1 VTVIANTIKTILIS
15 VDLSELRVAVLEE
28 GRTVETY
35 IERRGAGSIAGNI
48 YKARIDNIL
57 PAIDAAFVDF
67 GAPKNGF
74 LQVKDVVVPGM
85 SATTRRRKKISDM
98 LSNGQDI
105 LVQIEKNP
113 MKTKGARVTMELSIA
128 GRFLVLT
135 PDGEGSGVSKRLPD
149 GERERLRKLVKQL
162 ETDGVGVIARTAAA
176 GATLEDLERDLRF
189 LRKIWAQVQARAKSA
204 PTKTMVHQDG
214 DLSLRVIRDLLTR
227 NVDKVVVDSER
238 QYRRILGWVRTTQPE
253 FADRIELHT
262 GSQPLFEQYGV
273 EAAIRSTLN
282 RRVDLPSGGYLL
294 FDYAEAFT
302 VIDVNSGSST
312 RQSHLEETTLRTNV
326 EAAREVLRQLRLRDI
341 GGIIVIDFIDLERER
356 NRKELLTVL
365 TEELTKDRTKTYLVD
380 ISPLGL
386 VEMTR
391 QNTTEGVRET
401 LTSIC
406 PTCGGEGRVL
416 SQDTMAVEAER
427 KLRKLVHASSS
438 EAFRIRMN
446 AKVAAKL
453 AGPGGVKLLELERE
467 TGRFFTLEG
476 EMRMPLEEVDVVEE
490 GTRLEVDGA
499 DMPVK
504 EGDETKLR
512 IDEPHMFNLSDGVAR
527 LNGYQVIVGGA
538 ISYVG
543 QEHRVR
549 IDRATRT
556 IAYATLLDAK
566 PAPIELPPEPG
577 EFELPDF
584 EREVGERLE
593 LEERTRGRRRRTA
606 TTTAT
611 SSTRRKAGAKED
623 AADEE
628 AASAP
633 EVVEAA
639 TEGEDADAEAKPKRR
654 RSRGGRARTKAA
666 GGEAATGE
674 AAQAQDAPAA
684 AEAAAENGD
693 GEPAADG
700 EAKPKRRRGTRGG
713 RSRTRKPAGTAA
725 EAAAADAPDAAL
737 LEPPTEVPAING
749 EVGEPD
755 TAAEKPKPARKP
767 RARKPKAAPAE
778 PAPPTDGDVAA
789 PEAPEAPAAEPVT
802 ARAAAVAAPP
812 ATPEPAAAP
821 PEPAI
826 APEPAT
832 APEPEPAGDADG
844 ARKKGLFGRLLGE

>member
-1 VTVIANTIKTILIS
+1 MTVIANTIKTILIS

-48 YKARIDNIL
+48 YKAKIDNIL

-74 LQVKDVVVPGM
+74 LQVRDVVVPGL
-85 SATTRRRKKISDM
+85 SATARRRKKISDM

-189 LRKIWAQVQARAKSA
+189 LRKIWAKVQARAKTA

-356 NRKELLTVL
+356 NRKELLAVL

-427 KLRKLVHASSS
+427 KLRKLAHGSSS
-438 EAFRIRMN
+438 EAFRIRLN

-490 GTRLEVDGA
+490 GTRLQVDGA

-556 IAYATLLDAK
+556 IAYASLLDAK

-584 EREVGERLE
+584 DREVGERLE

-611 SSTRRKAGAKED
+611 SGTRRKAGAAED

-628 AASAP
+628 AAAAP
-633 EVVEAA
+633 EVVEAGA
-639 TEGEDADAEAKPKRR
+639 EDEDTDAEAKPKRR
-654 RSRGGRARTKAA
+654 RSRGGRTRTTAA
-666 GGEAATGE
+666 AAKTATGE
-674 AAQAQDAPAA
+674 AAETQDAPATA
-684 AEAAAENGD
+684 DADVENRD

-713 RSRTRKPAGTAA
+713 RSRTRKPAAGTVA

-737 LEPPTEVPAING
+737 LEPPTEVPAVNG
-749 EVGEPD
+749 EVGELD
-755 TAAEKPKPARKP
+755 AAEKPKPARKP
-767 RARKPKAAPAE
+767 RARKPRAAAE
-778 PAPPTDGDVAA
+778 PAPGADADAA
-789 PEAPEAPAAEPVT
+789 TEAPEPPPSEPVAAT
-802 ARAAAVAAPP
+802 AAAVAAPP
-812 ATPEPAAAP
+812 ARPEPAAEP
-821 PEPAI
+821 PQ
-826 APEPAT
+826 PEAT
-832 APEPEPAGDADG
+832 PEPAGDGDG

>member
-1 VTVIANTIKTILIS
+1 MTVIANTIKTILIS

-48 YKARIDNIL
+48 YKAKIDNIL

-74 LQVKDVVVPGM
+74 LQVRDVVVPGL
-85 SATTRRRKKISDM
+85 SATARRRKKISDM

-189 LRKIWAQVQARAKSA
+189 LRKIWAQVQARAKAA
-204 PTKTMVHQDG
+204 PSKTLVHQDG

-356 NRKELLTVL
+356 NRKELLAVL
-365 TEELTKDRTKTYLVD
+365 TEELAKDRTKTYLVD

-427 KLRKLVHASSS
+427 KLRKLAHGSSS
-438 EAFRIRMN
+438 EAFRIRLN

-584 EREVGERLE
+584 DREVGERLE

-611 SSTRRKAGAKED
+611 SSTRRKATED

-633 EVVEAA
+633 EVVEAGA
-639 TEGEDADAEAKPKRR
+639 EDEDTDAEAKPKRR
-654 RSRGGRARTKAA
+654 RSRGGRTRTKAA
-666 GGEAATGE
+666 AAETATGE
-674 AAQAQDAPAA
+674 AADTQDAPATA
-684 AEAAAENGD
+684 DADAESGD

-713 RSRTRKPAGTAA
+713 RSRTRKPA
-725 EAAAADAPDAAL
+725 AADAPDAAL
-737 LEPPTEVPAING
+737 LEPPTEVPAVNG
-749 EVGEPD
+749 EVGELD
-755 TAAEKPKPARKP
+755 AAEKPKPARKP
-767 RARKPKAAPAE
+767 RARKPRAAAAE
-778 PAPPTDGDVAA
+778 PAPGADADAA
-789 PEAPEAPAAEPVT
+789 TEAPEPPPSEPVAAT
-802 ARAAAVAAPP
+802 AAAVAAPP
-812 ATPEPAAAP
+812 ARPEPAAEP
-821 PEPAI
+821 PQPA
-826 APEPAT
+826 AT
-832 APEPEPAGDADG
+832 PEPAGDGDG

>member
-1 VTVIANTIKTILIS
+1 VTVIANTTKTILIS

-74 LQVKDVVVPGM
+74 LQVKDVVVPGI

-135 PDGEGSGVSKRLPD
+135 PGGEGSGVSKRLPD

-162 ETDGVGVIARTAAA
+162 ETEDVGVIARTAAA

-189 LRKIWAQVQARAKSA
+189 LRKIWAQVEARAKAS
-204 PTKTMVHQDG
+204 PTKSLVHQDG

-253 FADRIELHT
+253 FADRIHLHS
-262 GSQPLFEQYGV
+262 GSQSLFEQYGV

-312 RQSHLEETTLRTNV
+312 RQSHLEETTLRTNI

-341 GGIIVIDFIDLERER
+341 GGIIVIDFIDLEREK
-356 NRKELLTVL
+356 NRKDLLAVL
-365 TEELTKDRTKTYLVD
+365 QEELTKDRTKTYLVD

-391 QNTTEGVRET
+391 QNVTEGVRET
-401 LTSIC
+401 LTSLC

-427 KLRKLVHASSS
+427 KLRKLARTSSS
-438 EAFRIRMN
+438 EAFRIRLN

-453 AGPGGVKLLELERE
+453 AGAGGAKLLELEAE
-467 TGRFFTLEG
+467 THKFFTLEA
-476 EMRMPLEEVDVVEE
+476 EMRLPLEELDVIDE
-490 GTRLEVDGA
+490 GTRAEVDG
-499 DMPVK
+499 DSLPVK
-504 EGDETKLR
+504 EGSEQRLKIT
-512 IDEPHMFNLSDGVAR
+512 EPHMFNLSDGVAR
-527 LNGYQVIVGGA
+527 LDGGYTVVVGGA

-556 IAYATLLDAK
+556 TAYATLLDAK

-584 EREVGERLE
+584 DREVGERLE
-593 LEERTRGRRRRTA
+593 LEERTRGRRRRVS
-606 TTTAT
+606 TTT
-611 SSTRRKAGAKED
+611 STGRRSTAAKES

-628 AASAP
+628 AADAP
-633 EVVEAA
+633 EVVVAG
-639 TEGEDADAEAKPKRR
+639 EGEDEEAKPKRR
-654 RSRGGRARTKAA
+654 RSRGGRGRTRTTAA
-666 GGEAATGE
+666 AEPGEDG
-674 AAQAQDAPAA
+674 
-684 AEAAAENGD
+684 AEAAAAVA
-693 GEPAADG
+693 EPETAEAADADAAQTPADG
-700 EAKPKRRRGTRGG
+700 DAEKPKRRRGTRGG
-713 RSRTRKPAGTAA
+713 RGRARKPAA
-725 EAAAADAPDAAL
+725 ESANGDEPATAL
-737 LEPPTEVPAING
+737 LEPSTVVPAEAG
-749 EVGEPD
+749 AEP
-755 TAAEKPKPARKP
+755 ASEEKPKAVRKP
-767 RARKPKAAPAE
+767 RARKPKPAPEEPAPAAAEPPAAEQPAPAE
-778 PAPPTDGDVAA
+778 P
-789 PEAPEAPAAEPVT
+789 
-802 ARAAAVAAPP
+802 
-812 ATPEPAAAP
+812 
-821 PEPAI
+821 
-826 APEPAT
+826 
-832 APEPEPAGDADG
+832 
-844 ARKKGLFGRLLGE
+844 RKKSLFGRLIGE

>member
-1 VTVIANTIKTILIS
+1 
-15 VDLSELRVAVLEE
+15 
-28 GRTVETY
+28 
-35 IERRGAGSIAGNI
+35 
-48 YKARIDNIL
+48 
-57 PAIDAAFVDF
+57 
-67 GAPKNGF
+67 
-74 LQVKDVVVPGM
+74 
-85 SATTRRRKKISDM
+85 
-98 LSNGQDI
+98 
-105 LVQIEKNP
+105 
-113 MKTKGARVTMELSIA
+113 MELSIA

-189 LRKIWAQVQARAKSA
+189 LRKIWAQVQARAKAA

-356 NRKELLTVL
+356 NRKELLAVL

-427 KLRKLVHASSS
+427 KLRKLAHASSS
-438 EAFRIRMN
+438 EAFRIRLN

-584 EREVGERLE
+584 DREVGERLE

-611 SSTRRKAGAKED
+611 SGTRRKAGADED
-623 AADEE
+623 TADEE

-639 TEGEDADAEAKPKRR
+639 AEGEDADAEAKPKRR
-654 RSRGGRARTKAA
+654 RSRGGRTRTKAA
-666 GGEAATGE
+666 GAEAAAGEATE
-674 AAQAQDAPAA
+674 QEDAPAA
-684 AEAAAENGD
+684 ADAAAESTD

-737 LEPPTEVPAING
+737 LEPPTTVPGTNG

-755 TAAEKPKPARKP
+755 AADKPKPVRKP

-778 PAPPTDGDVAA
+778 PAPGAEVDAAGAA
-789 PEAPEAPAAEPVT
+789 PEAPKVEPVT
-802 ARAAAVAAPP
+802 ARAAAVAEPP
-812 ATPEPAAAP
+812 AEPEPAAAP
-821 PEPAI
+821 PEPAS
-826 APEPAT
+826 APEP
-832 APEPEPAGDADG
+832 PGDADG
-844 ARKKGLFGRLLGE
+844 TRKKGIFGRLLGE

>member
-1 VTVIANTIKTILIS
+1 MTVIANTIKTILIS

-48 YKARIDNIL
+48 YKAKIDNIL

-74 LQVKDVVVPGM
+74 LQVRDVVVPGL
-85 SATTRRRKKISDM
+85 SATARRRKKISDM

-189 LRKIWAQVQARAKSA
+189 LRKIWAQVQARAKTA
-204 PTKTMVHQDG
+204 PAKTMVHQDG

-253 FADRIELHT
+253 FADRIELHA

-356 NRKELLTVL
+356 NRKELLAVL

-427 KLRKLVHASSS
+427 KLRKLAHGSSS
-438 EAFRIRMN
+438 EAFRIRLN

-584 EREVGERLE
+584 DREVGERLE

-611 SSTRRKAGAKED
+611 SGTRRKAGAEED

-633 EVVEAA
+633 EVVEAGA
-639 TEGEDADAEAKPKRR
+639 EDEDTDAEAKPKRR
-654 RSRGGRARTKAA
+654 RSRGGRTRTKAA
-666 GGEAATGE
+666 AAETATGE
-674 AAQAQDAPAA
+674 AQETQDATAA
-684 AEAAAENGD
+684 ADADAENGD

-713 RSRTRKPAGTAA
+713 RSRTRKPA
-725 EAAAADAPDAAL
+725 AADAPDAAL
-737 LEPPTEVPAING
+737 LEPPTEVPAVNG

-755 TAAEKPKPARKP
+755 SAEKPKPARKP
-767 RARKPKAAPAE
+767 RARKPRAAAAE
-778 PAPPTDGDVAA
+778 PAPGADADAA
-789 PEAPEAPAAEPVT
+789 TEAPEPPPSEPVT
-802 ARAAAVAAPP
+802 ATAAAVAAPP
-812 ATPEPAAAP
+812 ARPEPAAEP
-821 PEPAI
+821 PQPA
-826 APEPAT
+826 AA
-832 APEPEPAGDADG
+832 PEPAGDGDG

>member
-1 VTVIANTIKTILIS
+1 MTVIANTTKTILIS

-48 YKARIDNIL
+48 YKAKIDNIL

-74 LQVKDVVVPGM
+74 LQVRDVVVPGL
-85 SATTRRRKKISDM
+85 SATARRRKKISDM

-189 LRKIWAQVQARAKSA
+189 LRKIWAQVQARAKVA

-356 NRKELLTVL
+356 NRKELLAVL

-438 EAFRIRMN
+438 EAFRIRLN

-633 EVVEAA
+633 EVVEAGA
-639 TEGEDADAEAKPKRR
+639 EGEDADAEAKPKRR
-654 RSRGGRARTKAA
+654 RSRGGRTRTKAA
-666 GGEAATGE
+666 GAEAATGE
-674 AAQAQDAPAA
+674 AAETQDAPADA
-684 AEAAAENGD
+684 DAAAENGD

-755 TAAEKPKPARKP
+755 AAAEKPKPARKP

-778 PAPPTDGDVAA
+778 PAPPTDGDVA
-789 PEAPEAPAAEPVT
+789 APEAPAAEPVT

-826 APEPAT
+826 APEP
-832 APEPEPAGDADG
+832 EPAGDADG

>member
-1 VTVIANTIKTILIS
+1 MTVIANTIKTILIS

-48 YKARIDNIL
+48 YKAKIDNIL

-74 LQVKDVVVPGM
+74 LQVRDVVVPGL
-85 SATTRRRKKISDM
+85 SATARRRKKISDM

-189 LRKIWAQVQARAKSA
+189 LRKIWAQVQARAKTA
-204 PTKTMVHQDG
+204 PAKTMVHQDG

-356 NRKELLTVL
+356 NRKELLAVL

-427 KLRKLVHASSS
+427 KLRKLAHGSSS
-438 EAFRIRMN
+438 EAFRIRLN

-584 EREVGERLE
+584 DREVGERLE

-611 SSTRRKAGAKED
+611 SGTRRKAGAEED

-633 EVVEAA
+633 EVVEAGA
-639 TEGEDADAEAKPKRR
+639 EDEDTDAEAKPKRR
-654 RSRGGRARTKAA
+654 RSRGGRTRTKAA
-666 GGEAATGE
+666 AAETATGE
-674 AAQAQDAPAA
+674 AQETKDATAA
-684 AEAAAENGD
+684 ADADAENGD

-713 RSRTRKPAGTAA
+713 RSRTRKPA
-725 EAAAADAPDAAL
+725 AADAPDAAL
-737 LEPPTEVPAING
+737 LEPPTEVPAVNG

-755 TAAEKPKPARKP
+755 SAEKPKPARKP
-767 RARKPKAAPAE
+767 RARKPRAAAAE
-778 PAPPTDGDVAA
+778 PAPGADADAA
-789 PEAPEAPAAEPVT
+789 TEAPEPPPSEPVT
-802 ARAAAVAAPP
+802 ATAAAVAAPP
-812 ATPEPAAAP
+812 ARPEPAAEP
-821 PEPAI
+821 PQPA
-826 APEPAT
+826 AA
-832 APEPEPAGDADG
+832 PEPAGDGDG

>member
-1 VTVIANTIKTILIS
+1 VTVIANTTKTILIS

-48 YKARIDNIL
+48 YKAKIDNIL

-74 LQVKDVVVPGM
+74 LQVRDVVVPGL
-85 SATTRRRKKISDM
+85 SATARRRKKISDM

-189 LRKIWAQVQARAKSA
+189 LRKIWAQVQARAKTA

-356 NRKELLTVL
+356 NRKELLAVL

-427 KLRKLVHASSS
+427 KLRKLAHGSSS
-438 EAFRIRMN
+438 EAFRIRLN

-584 EREVGERLE
+584 DREVGERLE

-611 SSTRRKAGAKED
+611 SGTRRKAGATED

-633 EVVEAA
+633 EVVEAGA
-639 TEGEDADAEAKPKRR
+639 EDEDTDAEAKPKRR
-654 RSRGGRARTKAA
+654 RSRGGRTRTKAA
-666 GGEAATGE
+666 AAETATGE
-674 AAQAQDAPAA
+674 AAETQDAPAA
-684 AEAAAENGD
+684 SDAIAENGD

-713 RSRTRKPAGTAA
+713 RSRTRKPAAGTAA

-737 LEPPTEVPAING
+737 LEPPTEVPAVNG

-755 TAAEKPKPARKP
+755 AAEKPKPARKP
-767 RARKPKAAPAE
+767 RSRKPLATAAE
-778 PAPPTDGDVAA
+778 PPPGADADGAT
-789 PEAPEAPAAEPVT
+789 EAPESSPSEPVAARAAAAAAPSARPEPAAEPPQP
-802 ARAAAVAAPP
+802 A
-812 ATPEPAAAP
+812 ATPD
-821 PEPAI
+821 
-826 APEPAT
+826 
-832 APEPEPAGDADG
+832 PAGDGDG

>member
-48 YKARIDNIL
+48 YKAKIDNIL

-74 LQVKDVVVPGM
+74 LQVRDVVVPGL
-85 SATTRRRKKISDM
+85 SATARRRKKISDM

-189 LRKIWAQVQARAKSA
+189 LRKIWAQVQARAKAA

-356 NRKELLTVL
+356 NRKELLAVL

-427 KLRKLVHASSS
+427 KLRKLAHASSS
-438 EAFRIRMN
+438 EAFRIRLN

-584 EREVGERLE
+584 DREVGERLE

-611 SSTRRKAGAKED
+611 SGTRRKAGANED

-639 TEGEDADAEAKPKRR
+639 AEGEDADAEAKPKRR
-654 RSRGGRARTKAA
+654 RSRGGRTRTKAA
-666 GGEAATGE
+666 GAEAATGE
-674 AAQAQDAPAA
+674 AAESLDAPAA
-684 AEAAAENGD
+684 ADAATEDGD
-693 GEPAADG
+693 GEPTADG

-713 RSRTRKPAGTAA
+713 RSRSRKPAGTAA

-737 LEPPTEVPAING
+737 LEPPTTVPGVNG

-755 TAAEKPKPARKP
+755 ATEKPKPVRKP

-778 PAPPTDGDVAA
+778 PAAGVDADAAEVA
-789 PEAPEAPAAEPVT
+789 PEAPTVEPVT
-802 ARAAAVAAPP
+802 ARAATVAEPP
-812 ATPEPAAAP
+812 AKPEPAAP
-821 PEPAI
+821 PEPA
-826 APEPAT
+826 AV
-832 APEPEPAGDADG
+832 PEPAGEGDG
-844 ARKKGLFGRLLGE
+844 ARKKGIFGRLLGE

>member
-48 YKARIDNIL
+48 YKAKIDNIL

-74 LQVKDVVVPGM
+74 LQVRDVVVPGL
-85 SATTRRRKKISDM
+85 SATARRRKKISDM

-113 MKTKGARVTMELSIA
+113 MKTKGARVTMDLSIA

-189 LRKIWAQVQARAKSA
+189 LRKIWAQVQARAKAA

-356 NRKELLTVL
+356 NRKELLAVL

-427 KLRKLVHASSS
+427 KLRKLAHASSS
-438 EAFRIRMN
+438 EAFRIRLN

-490 GTRLEVDGA
+490 GTR
-499 DMPVK
+499 
-504 EGDETKLR
+504 
-512 IDEPHMFNLSDGVAR
+512 
-527 LNGYQVIVGGA
+527 
-538 ISYVG
+538 
-543 QEHRVR
+543 
-549 IDRATRT
+549 
-556 IAYATLLDAK
+556 
-566 PAPIELPPEPG
+566 
-577 EFELPDF
+577 
-584 EREVGERLE
+584 
-593 LEERTRGRRRRTA
+593 
-606 TTTAT
+606 
-611 SSTRRKAGAKED
+611 RKAGADED

-633 EVVEAA
+633 EVVEVAA
-639 TEGEDADAEAKPKRR
+639 EGEDADAEAKPKRR
-654 RSRGGRARTKAA
+654 RSRGGRTRPKAA
-666 GGEAATGE
+666 GAEAAAGEATE
-674 AAQAQDAPAA
+674 PEDAPAA
-684 AEAAAENGD
+684 ADAAAESTD
-693 GEPAADG
+693 GVAAADG

-737 LEPPTEVPAING
+737 LEPPTTVPGTNG

-755 TAAEKPKPARKP
+755 VAEKPKPARKP

-778 PAPPTDGDVAA
+778 PAPGADVDAAGAA
-789 PEAPEAPAAEPVT
+789 PEAPKIEPVT
-802 ARAAAVAAPP
+802 ARAAAVAEPP
-812 ATPEPAAAP
+812 AKPEPAAAP
-821 PEPAI
+821 PEPAS
-826 APEPAT
+826 APPEPAS
-832 APEPEPAGDADG
+832 APPEPEPAGDADG
-844 ARKKGLFGRLLGE
+844 TRKKGLFGRLLGE

>member
-1 VTVIANTIKTILIS
+1 MTVIANTTKTILIS

-48 YKARIDNIL
+48 YKAKIDNIL

-74 LQVKDVVVPGM
+74 LQVRDVVVPGL
-85 SATTRRRKKISDM
+85 SATARRRKKISDM

-189 LRKIWAQVQARAKSA
+189 LRKIWAQVQARAKTA

-356 NRKELLTVL
+356 NRKELLAVL

-427 KLRKLVHASSS
+427 KLRKLAHGSSS
-438 EAFRIRMN
+438 EAFRIRLN

-584 EREVGERLE
+584 DREVGERLE

-611 SSTRRKAGAKED
+611 SGTRRKAGATED

-633 EVVEAA
+633 EVVEAGA
-639 TEGEDADAEAKPKRR
+639 EDEDTDAEAKPKRR
-654 RSRGGRARTKAA
+654 RSRGGRTRTKAVA
-666 GGEAATGE
+666 AETATGE
-674 AAQAQDAPAA
+674 AAETQDAPAA
-684 AEAAAENGD
+684 SDAIAENGD

-713 RSRTRKPAGTAA
+713 RSRTRKPAAGIAA

-737 LEPPTEVPAING
+737 LEPPTEVPAVNG

-755 TAAEKPKPARKP
+755 AAEKPKPARKP
-767 RARKPKAAPAE
+767 RARKPRATAE
-778 PAPPTDGDVAA
+778 PPPGADADAA
-789 PEAPEAPAAEPVT
+789 TEAPEPSPSEPVA

-812 ATPEPAAAP
+812 ARPEPAAEP
-821 PEPAI
+821 PQPA
-826 APEPAT
+826 ATPET
-832 APEPEPAGDADG
+832 ASDGDG

>member
-1 VTVIANTIKTILIS
+1 MTVIANTTKTILIS

-48 YKARIDNIL
+48 YKAKIDNIL

-74 LQVKDVVVPGM
+74 LQVRDVVVPGV
-85 SATTRRRKKISDM
+85 SATARRRKKISDM

-113 MKTKGARVTMELSIA
+113 MKTKGARVTMDLSIA

-189 LRKIWAQVQARAKSA
+189 LRKIWAQVQARAKAA

-238 QYRRILGWVRTTQPE
+238 QYRRILGWVRTTQPV
-253 FADRIELHT
+253 FSDRIQLHT

-356 NRKELLTVL
+356 NRKELLAVL

-438 EAFRIRMN
+438 EAFRIRLN

-504 EGDETKLR
+504 DGDETKLR

-584 EREVGERLE
+584 DREVGERLE

-611 SSTRRKAGAKED
+611 SGTRRKAGADED

-639 TEGEDADAEAKPKRR
+639 ADGEDADAEAKPKRR
-654 RSRGGRARTKAA
+654 RSRGGRTRTKAA
-666 GGEAATGE
+666 GAEAATGE
-674 AAQAQDAPAA
+674 AAETQDAPADA
-684 AEAAAENGD
+684 DAAAENGD
-693 GEPAADG
+693 GEPTADG
-700 EAKPKRRRGTRGG
+700 ETKPKRRRGTRGG
-713 RSRTRKPAGTAA
+713 RSRTRKPAGTTA

-737 LEPPTEVPAING
+737 LEPPTTVPGVNG
-749 EVGEPD
+749 EVGEPE
-755 TAAEKPKPARKP
+755 AAEKPKPARKP
-767 RARKPKAAPAE
+767 RARKPKAVPAE
-778 PAPPTDGDVAA
+778 PAPGTDADAAVAA
-789 PEAPEAPAAEPVT
+789 PEPPKVEPVT
-802 ARAAAVAAPP
+802 ARAAAVAEPP
-812 ATPEPAAAP
+812 AKPEPAAAP
-821 PEPAI
+821 PEPA
-826 APEPAT
+826 AA
-832 APEPEPAGDADG
+832 PEPAGDSDG
-844 ARKKGLFGRLLGE
+844 GRKKGIFGRLLGE

>member
-1 VTVIANTIKTILIS
+1 
-15 VDLSELRVAVLEE
+15 
-28 GRTVETY
+28 
-35 IERRGAGSIAGNI
+35 
-48 YKARIDNIL
+48 
-57 PAIDAAFVDF
+57 
-67 GAPKNGF
+67 
-74 LQVKDVVVPGM
+74 
-85 SATTRRRKKISDM
+85 
-98 LSNGQDI
+98 
-105 LVQIEKNP
+105 
-113 MKTKGARVTMELSIA
+113 
-128 GRFLVLT
+128 
-135 PDGEGSGVSKRLPD
+135 
-149 GERERLRKLVKQL
+149 
-162 ETDGVGVIARTAAA
+162 
-176 GATLEDLERDLRF
+176 
-189 LRKIWAQVQARAKSA
+189 
-204 PTKTMVHQDG
+204 
-214 DLSLRVIRDLLTR
+214 
-227 NVDKVVVDSER
+227 
-238 QYRRILGWVRTTQPE
+238 VRTTQPE

-356 NRKELLTVL
+356 NRKELLAVL

-427 KLRKLVHASSS
+427 KLRKLAHGSSS
-438 EAFRIRMN
+438 EAFRIRLN

-584 EREVGERLE
+584 DREVGERLE

-611 SSTRRKAGAKED
+611 SGTRRKAGAKED

-633 EVVEAA
+633 EVVEAGA
-639 TEGEDADAEAKPKRR
+639 EDEDADAEAKPKRR
-654 RSRGGRARTKAA
+654 RSRGGRTRTKAA
-666 GGEAATGE
+666 AETATGE
-674 AAQAQDAPAA
+674 AQETQDAPAA
-684 AEAAAENGD
+684 ADADAENGD

-713 RSRTRKPAGTAA
+713 RSRTRKPA
-725 EAAAADAPDAAL
+725 AADAPDAAL
-737 LEPPTEVPAING
+737 LEPPTEVPAVNG

-755 TAAEKPKPARKP
+755 SAEKPKPARKP
-767 RARKPKAAPAE
+767 RARKPRATAAE
-778 PAPPTDGDVAA
+778 PAPGADADAA
-789 PEAPEAPAAEPVT
+789 TEAPEPPPSEPVT
-802 ARAAAVAAPP
+802 ATAAAVAAPP
-812 ATPEPAAAP
+812 ARPEPTAEPPQPAA
-821 PEPAI
+821 
-826 APEPAT
+826 T
-832 APEPEPAGDADG
+832 PEPAGDGDG
-844 ARKKGLFGRLLGE
+844 ARKKSLFGRLLGE

>member
-1 VTVIANTIKTILIS
+1 MTVIANTTKTILIS

-48 YKARIDNIL
+48 YKAKIDNIL

-74 LQVKDVVVPGM
+74 LQVRDVVVPGL
-85 SATTRRRKKISDM
+85 SATARRRKKISDM

-189 LRKIWAQVQARAKSA
+189 LRKIWAQVQARAKAA
-204 PTKTMVHQDG
+204 PTKTLVHQDG

-356 NRKELLTVL
+356 NRKELLAVL

-427 KLRKLVHASSS
+427 KLRKLAHASL
-438 EAFRIRMN
+438 
-446 AKVAAKL
+446 V
-453 AGPGGVKLLELERE
+453 GGVPDPAERE
-467 TGRFFTLEG
+467 GGGQAGRPRRRQAARAG
-476 EMRMPLEEVDVVEE
+476 ARDRPLLHARGRD
-490 GTRLEVDGA
+490 A
-499 DMPVK
+499 D
-504 EGDETKLR
+504 
-512 IDEPHMFNLSDGVAR
+512 AA
-527 LNGYQVIVGGA
+527 GG
-538 ISYVG
+538 G
-543 QEHRVR
+543 GRGRGGH
-549 IDRATRT
+549 
-556 IAYATLLDAK
+556 
-566 PAPIELPPEPG
+566 AP
-577 EFELPDF
+577 
-584 EREVGERLE
+584 
-593 LEERTRGRRRRTA
+593 RGRRSRHARQGRRRDQA
-606 TTTAT
+606 AD
-611 SSTRRKAGAKED
+611 RRAAHVQPVRRRRPAERLPGDRGRRDQLRGPGAQGADRPRHAHHRLRHAARRQAGAD
-623 AADEE
+623 
-628 AASAP
+628 
-633 EVVEAA
+633 
-639 TEGEDADAEAKPKRR
+639 
-654 RSRGGRARTKAA
+654 
-666 GGEAATGE
+666 
-674 AAQAQDAPAA
+674 
-684 AEAAAENGD
+684 
-693 GEPAADG
+693 
-700 EAKPKRRRGTRGG
+700 
-713 RSRTRKPAGTAA
+713 
-725 EAAAADAPDAAL
+725 
-737 LEPPTEVPAING
+737 
-749 EVGEPD
+749 
-755 TAAEKPKPARKP
+755 
-767 RARKPKAAPAE
+767 
-778 PAPPTDGDVAA
+778 
-789 PEAPEAPAAEPVT
+789 
-802 ARAAAVAAPP
+802 RAAAG
-812 ATPEPAAAP
+812 
-821 PEPAI
+821 
-826 APEPAT
+826 
-832 APEPEPAGDADG
+832 AG
-844 ARKKGLFGRLLGE
+844 

>member
-1 VTVIANTIKTILIS
+1 MTVIANTIKTILIS

-48 YKARIDNIL
+48 YKAKIDNIL

-74 LQVKDVVVPGM
+74 LQVRDVVVPGL
-85 SATTRRRKKISDM
+85 SATARRRKKISDM

-189 LRKIWAQVQARAKSA
+189 LRKIWAQVQARAKAA

-356 NRKELLTVL
+356 NRKELLAVL

-438 EAFRIRMN
+438 EAFRIRLN

-556 IAYATLLDAK
+556 MAYATLLDAK

-584 EREVGERLE
+584 DREVGERLE

-611 SSTRRKAGAKED
+611 SGTRRKAGANED

-633 EVVEAA
+633 EVVEAGA
-639 TEGEDADAEAKPKRR
+639 EDEDTDAEAKPKRR
-654 RSRGGRARTKAA
+654 RSRGGRTRTKAA
-666 GGEAATGE
+666 GAEAATGE
-674 AAQAQDAPAA
+674 AAESLDAPAA
-684 AEAAAENGD
+684 ADAATEDGD
-693 GEPAADG
+693 GEPTADG

-713 RSRTRKPAGTAA
+713 RSRSRKPAGTAA
-725 EAAAADAPDAAL
+725 AAAAADAPDAAL
-737 LEPPTEVPAING
+737 LEPPTTVPGVNG

-755 TAAEKPKPARKP
+755 ATEKPKPVRKP

-778 PAPPTDGDVAA
+778 PAAGVDADAAVAA
-789 PEAPEAPAAEPVT
+789 PEAPTVEPVT
-802 ARAAAVAAPP
+802 ARAAAVAEPP
-812 ATPEPAAAP
+812 AKPEPAAP
-821 PEPAI
+821 PQPA
-826 APEPAT
+826 AV
-832 APEPEPAGDADG
+832 PEPAGEGDG
-844 ARKKGLFGRLLGE
+844 ARKKGIFGRLLGE

>member
-1 VTVIANTIKTILIS
+1 MTVIANTIKTILIS

-48 YKARIDNIL
+48 YKAKIDNIL

-74 LQVKDVVVPGM
+74 LQVRDVVVPGL
-85 SATTRRRKKISDM
+85 SATARRRKKISDM

-189 LRKIWAQVQARAKSA
+189 LRKIWAQVQARAKTA

-356 NRKELLTVL
+356 NRKELLAVL

-427 KLRKLVHASSS
+427 KLRKLAHGSSS
-438 EAFRIRMN
+438 EAFRIRLN

-490 GTRLEVDGA
+490 GTRLQVDGA

-556 IAYATLLDAK
+556 IAYASLLDAK

-584 EREVGERLE
+584 DREVGERLE

-611 SSTRRKAGAKED
+611 SGTRRKAGAAED

-628 AASAP
+628 AAAAP
-633 EVVEAA
+633 EVVEAGA
-639 TEGEDADAEAKPKRR
+639 EDEDTDAEAKPKRR
-654 RSRGGRARTKAA
+654 RSRGGRTRTTAA
-666 GGEAATGE
+666 AAETATGE
-674 AAQAQDAPAA
+674 AAETQDAPTTADA
-684 AEAAAENGD
+684 DVENRD

-713 RSRTRKPAGTAA
+713 RSRTRKPAAGTVA

-737 LEPPTEVPAING
+737 LEPPTEVPAVNG
-749 EVGEPD
+749 EVGELD
-755 TAAEKPKPARKP
+755 AAEKPKPARKP
-767 RARKPKAAPAE
+767 RARKPRAAAE
-778 PAPPTDGDVAA
+778 PAPGADADAA
-789 PEAPEAPAAEPVT
+789 TEAPEPPPSEPVAAT
-802 ARAAAVAAPP
+802 AAAVAAAPARPEPAAEPP
-812 ATPEPAAAP
+812 QPEATPEPA
-821 PEPAI
+821 
-826 APEPAT
+826 
-832 APEPEPAGDADG
+832 GDGDG

>member
-1 VTVIANTIKTILIS
+1 
-15 VDLSELRVAVLEE
+15 
-28 GRTVETY
+28 
-35 IERRGAGSIAGNI
+35 
-48 YKARIDNIL
+48 
-57 PAIDAAFVDF
+57 
-67 GAPKNGF
+67 
-74 LQVKDVVVPGM
+74 
-85 SATTRRRKKISDM
+85 
-98 LSNGQDI
+98 
-105 LVQIEKNP
+105 
-113 MKTKGARVTMELSIA
+113 
-128 GRFLVLT
+128 
-135 PDGEGSGVSKRLPD
+135 
-149 GERERLRKLVKQL
+149 
-162 ETDGVGVIARTAAA
+162 VGVIARTAAA

-189 LRKIWAQVQARAKSA
+189 LRKIWAQVQARAKTA
-204 PTKTMVHQDG
+204 PSKTMVHQDG

-253 FADRIELHT
+253 FADRIELHA

-356 NRKELLTVL
+356 NRKELLAVL

-438 EAFRIRMN
+438 EAFRIRLN

-593 LEERTRGRRRRTA
+593 LEERTRGRRRRA
-606 TTTAT
+606 STTTAT

-623 AADEE
+623 AADDE

-639 TEGEDADAEAKPKRR
+639 AEGEDADADAKPKRR
-654 RSRGGRARTKAA
+654 RSRGGRTRTKAA
-666 GGEAATGE
+666 GAEAAAGEAADT
-674 AAQAQDAPAA
+674 QDAPAA
-684 AEAAAENGD
+684 ADAAAENGA

-713 RSRTRKPAGTAA
+713 RSRTRKPAAT
-725 EAAAADAPDAAL
+725 AAADAPDTAL
-737 LEPPTEVPAING
+737 LEPPTEVPAIDG
-749 EVGEPD
+749 EVGKPEAD
-755 TAAEKPKPARKP
+755 EKPKPARKP
-767 RARKPKAAPAE
+767 RARKPKAAPVE
-778 PAPPTDGDVAA
+778 PAPGADGAVAA
-789 PEAPEAPAAEPVT
+789 PEPPAAETVT

-812 ATPEPAAAP
+812 ATPEPAP
-821 PEPAI
+821 PEPPV
-826 APEPAT
+826 APEPVT
-832 APEPEPAGDADG
+832 APEPAGDADG

>member
-48 YKARIDNIL
+48 YKAKIDNIL

-74 LQVKDVVVPGM
+74 LQVRDVVVPGL
-85 SATTRRRKKISDM
+85 SATARRRKKISDM

-189 LRKIWAQVQARAKSA
+189 LRKIWAQVQARAKAA

-356 NRKELLTVL
+356 NRKELLAVL

-427 KLRKLVHASSS
+427 KLRKLAHASSS
-438 EAFRIRMN
+438 EAFRIRLN

-584 EREVGERLE
+584 DREVGERLE

-611 SSTRRKAGAKED
+611 SGTRRKAGADED

-639 TEGEDADAEAKPKRR
+639 AEGEDADAEAKPKRR
-654 RSRGGRARTKAA
+654 RSRGGRTRTKAA
-666 GGEAATGE
+666 GAEAATGE
-674 AAQAQDAPAA
+674 AAESLDAPAA
-684 AEAAAENGD
+684 ADAATEDGD
-693 GEPAADG
+693 EPTADG

-713 RSRTRKPAGTAA
+713 RSRSRKPAGTGA

-737 LEPPTEVPAING
+737 LEPPTTVPGVNG

-755 TAAEKPKPARKP
+755 ATEKPKPVRKP

-778 PAPPTDGDVAA
+778 PAAGVDADAAVAA
-789 PEAPEAPAAEPVT
+789 PEAPTVEPVT
-802 ARAAAVAAPP
+802 ARAAAVAEPP
-812 ATPEPAAAP
+812 AKPEPAAP
-821 PEPAI
+821 PQPA
-826 APEPAT
+826 AV
-832 APEPEPAGDADG
+832 PEPAGEGDG
-844 ARKKGLFGRLLGE
+844 ARKKGIFGRLLGE

>member
-1 VTVIANTIKTILIS
+1 MTVIANTIKTILIS

-48 YKARIDNIL
+48 YKAKIDNIL

-74 LQVKDVVVPGM
+74 LQVRDVVVPGL
-85 SATTRRRKKISDM
+85 SATARRRKKISDM

-189 LRKIWAQVQARAKSA
+189 LRKIWAQVQARAKTA
-204 PTKTMVHQDG
+204 PAKTMVHQDG

-356 NRKELLTVL
+356 NRKELLAVL

-427 KLRKLVHASSS
+427 KLRKLAHGSSS
-438 EAFRIRMN
+438 EAFRIRLN

-584 EREVGERLE
+584 DREVGERLE

-611 SSTRRKAGAKED
+611 SGTRRKAGAEED

-633 EVVEAA
+633 EVVEAGA
-639 TEGEDADAEAKPKRR
+639 EDEDTDAEAKPKRR
-654 RSRGGRARTKAA
+654 RSRGGRTRTKAA
-666 GGEAATGE
+666 AAETATGE
-674 AAQAQDAPAA
+674 AQETQDATAA
-684 AEAAAENGD
+684 ADADAENGD

-713 RSRTRKPAGTAA
+713 RSRTRKPA
-725 EAAAADAPDAAL
+725 AADAPDAAL
-737 LEPPTEVPAING
+737 LEPPTEVPAVNG

-755 TAAEKPKPARKP
+755 SAEKPKPARKP
-767 RARKPKAAPAE
+767 RARKPRAAAAE
-778 PAPPTDGDVAA
+778 PAPGADADAA
-789 PEAPEAPAAEPVT
+789 TEAPEPPPSEPVT
-802 ARAAAVAAPP
+802 ATAAAVAAPP
-812 ATPEPAAAP
+812 ARPEPAAEP
-821 PEPAI
+821 PQPA
-826 APEPAT
+826 AA
-832 APEPEPAGDADG
+832 PEPAGDGDG